1 MSVVIK
7 NCPALTGRE
16 GVLLRISLVSV
27 SCQFPSA
34 QITPYARVAYFEGN
48 VLYPFRLSQTICGVL
63 ISSET
68 LGVQAIPA
76 AVQTHLGC
84 CLPSPAS

>member
-7 NCPALTGRE
+7 NRPALSGTE
-16 GVLLRISLVSV
+16 GVLLRILLVSV

>member
-1 MSVVIK
+1 MVIK
-7 NCPALTGRE
+7 NCPALIGRE
-16 GVLLRISLVSV
+16 GVSLRILLVSV
-27 SCQFPSA
+27 SCQFSSA

-63 ISSET
+63 ISFET

-76 AVQTHLGC
+76 VQTHLGC
-84 CLPSPAS
+84 GLPSLAS